1 MLSSFYTRLGEFDR
15 AARVLSTMEQLGFA
29 EDADRGAA
37 AKARQM
43 LAHQPL
49 RRSLDD
55 DMRQRLL
62 LSPAARD
69 VLGEVFTSMAQ
80 EISAL
85 FPQPIFGENLVPVQ
99 TLEDPSIKV
108 AVADLMR
115 LYAVDADVYVGD
127 KVPGGIVVTAFPRR
141 MIVVERTLLAE
152 SDACR
157 RYSLGWAFEA
167 IRGGYA
173 LLLHLGRRH
182 RAELGSLLRAL
193 LLPEA
198 ERAGPTNDFVR
209 ALPKRAV
216 KVLERHIGRGRD
228 LDTESWI
235 DGMINCAKRG
245 GLLSCDDFA
254 AATWMIAR
262 VSGESLGTH
271 DATVALGAVLGGA
284 DLVRFYLSDDY
295 HRLRETLATANP
307 GA

>member
-1 MLSSFYTRLGEFDR
+1 
-15 AARVLSTMEQLGFA
+15 
-29 EDADRGAA
+29 
-37 AKARQM
+37 M

-49 RRSLDD
+49 RRPLDD

-62 LSPAARD
+62 LSPSARD
-69 VLGEVFTSMAQ
+69 VLGEVYTSMAQ
-80 EISAL
+80 EITAL
-85 FPQPIFGENLVPVQ
+85 FPQPTFGENLAPVQ
-99 TLEDPSIKV
+99 TLDDAALKI
-108 AVADLMR
+108 AVADVMR
-115 LYAVDADVYVGD
+115 LYAVDSDVYAGD
-127 KVPGGIVVTAFPRR
+127 KVPGGVVVTAYPRR
-141 MIVVERTLLAE
+141 MVVIDRGLLSE
-152 SDACR
+152 SDTCR
-157 RYSLGWAFEA
+157 RYALGWAHEA

-216 KVLERHIGRGRD
+216 KVLERHVGRGRD

-235 DGMINCAKRG
+235 DGMISCAKRG
-245 GLLSCDDFA
+245 GLLACDDFA

-307 GA
+307 GVG